1 MAEAILTVTFDDEV
15 SEVVLNPRGMIIGR
29 SGDCDIV
36 LDNEKVSRQHARIF
50 RDPFG
55 RWLVQDLDSRNGIKV
70 NGLRVEVYAILPGE
84 VVAIGPFSLGI
95 AGGAADEGGSDIQSV
110 TSLATITEDDPQTE
124 VLYADEA
131 RDARLS
137 RGRLKSLG
145 VIGQRLASLTDV
157 SMLYPE
163 LCYATARI
171 PGSAAIVLRLSDCEE
186 LPQILAC
193 HIGGM
198 PKYASNNSAGAV
210 PLSRRVVQ
218 ALASKRRPVMATNAS
233 GVDGAMM
240 LTITDESRPRTVYC
254 CPLCDSGTIMDALY
268 VDVPSDSA
276 MPDDF
281 DFLQAVARQVSMAKN
296 VLVLAEARGRQEL
309 IERQLDMAC
318 QIQAKLLPGDLDDI
332 TVVDIAARCEPAMWV
347 GGDCCDVWELPDGR
361 LAFALGDVCGKGLP
375 AAMLMSNLQAALRA
389 TASFCDDL
397 GQLVQQVAVQIS
409 RNMAEGMYI
418 TLFVGFLETDTGQ
431 LQYLNA
437 GHLQPLILSGDGEVR
452 RLGEP
457 SNLPIGPISV
467 DGPRFKAARETLA
480 PGISLVV
487 VSDGITESVSDKCGL
502 FGANRLEECLKTCG
516 SLSAAETVGRIIQDA
531 ADFRGSAP
539 QNDDVTVL
547 CLVTTAGTRTEAD

>member
-1 MAEAILTVTFDDEV
+1 MVEAILTVTFEDEV
-15 SEVVLNPRGMIIGR
+15 SEVVLDPRGMIIGR
-29 SGDCDIV
+29 HGNCDIV
-36 LDNEKVSRQHARIF
+36 LDHEKVSRQHARIF
-50 RDPFG
+50 CDPFD
-55 RWLVQDLDSRNGIKV
+55 RWLVQDLNSRNGIKI
-70 NGLRVEVYAILPGE
+70 NGERVKVHAILPGE
-84 VVAIGPFSLGI
+84 DVTIGPFSLGI
-95 AGGAADEGGSDIQSV
+95 ARGLVDEVGSDTHSV

-124 VLYADEA
+124 VLYSDES
-131 RDARLS
+131 RDARMS

-145 VIGQRLASLTDV
+145 VIGQQLASLTDV

-163 LCYATARI
+163 LCYAIARI

-186 LPQILAC
+186 LPQILAS
-193 HIGGM
+193 HVGGE
-198 PKYASNNSAGAV
+198 PKYASNHSARAV
-210 PLSRRVVQ
+210 PLSRRVIQ
-218 ALASKRRPVMATNAS
+218 SLASKRRPVMATNAA
-233 GVDGAMM
+233 GVDGAML
-240 LTITDESRPRTVYC
+240 LTITDMTRPRSVYC
-254 CPLCDSGTIMDALY
+254 CPLCDSGTVMDALY
-268 VDVPSDSA
+268 VDLPSDFA
-276 MPDDF
+276 MSDDF
-281 DFLQAVARQVSMAKN
+281 DFLQAVARQVSMAKS
-296 VLVLAEARGRQEL
+296 VLMLAEARSRQEL

-318 QIQAKLLPGDLDDI
+318 QIQAKLLPGNLDHI
-332 TVVDIAARCEPAMWV
+332 TAVDIAARCEPAMWV

-409 RNMAEGMYI
+409 RNMPDGMYI
-418 TLFVGFLETDTGQ
+418 TLFVGFMDTDTRQ
-431 LQYLNA
+431 LYYLNA

-457 SNLPIGPISV
+457 SNLPIGPVSV
-467 DGPRFKAARETLA
+467 DGPSFKASCEALA

-487 VSDGITESVSDKCGL
+487 VSDGITESVSEKSGL
-502 FGANRLEECLKTCG
+502 FGTHRLEDCLKTCG

-547 CLVTTAGTRTEAD
+547 CLATTANTRTEAD

>member
-29 SGDCDIV
+29 SGNCDIV

-70 NGLRVEVYAILPGE
+70 NGRRVEVYAILPGE
-84 VVAIGPFSLGI
+84 VVTIGPFSLGI
-95 AGGAADEGGSDIQSV
+95 AHGASGEDGSDTTSV
-110 TSLATITEDDPQTE
+110 QSLATIADDPQTE
-124 VLYADEA
+124 VIYSDEG

-163 LCYATARI
+163 LCYAIARI

-193 HIGGM
+193 HVGGT
-198 PKYASNNSAGAV
+198 PQYASNHSAGSV

-218 ALASKRRPVMATNAS
+218 SLASKRRPVMATNAS
-233 GVDGAMM
+233 GVDGAML
-240 LTITDESRPRTVYC
+240 LTIADESRPRSVYC
-254 CPLCDSGTIMDALY
+254 CPLSDSSTIMDALY
-268 VDVPSDSA
+268 VDVPSESA

-332 TVVDIAARCEPAMWV
+332 TAVDIAARCEPAMWV

-409 RNMAEGMYI
+409 RNMPDGMYI
-418 TLFVGFLETDTGQ
+418 TLFLGFLDTATGQ
-431 LQYLNA
+431 LEYLNA

-467 DGPRFKAARETLA
+467 DGPCFTAARETLA

-487 VSDGITESVSDKCGL
+487 VSDGITESVSDKLEL

-547 CLVTTAGTRTEAD
+547 CLVTTTGTRTATD

>member
-163 LCYATARI
+163 LCYAAARI

-409 RNMAEGMYI
+409 RNMPEGMYI

-547 CLVTTAGTRTEAD
+547 CLVTTTGTRTEAD

>member
-1 MAEAILTVTFDDEV
+1 MAEAILTVTLDDEV

-29 SGDCDIV
+29 SGTCDVV

-55 RWLVQDLDSRNGIKV
+55 RWLVQDLDSHNGIKI

-84 VVAIGPFSLGI
+84 VVTIGPFSLGI
-95 AGGAADEGGSDIQSV
+95 THGAVVEGGSDSKSV
-110 TSLATITEDDPQTE
+110 RSLATISDDPHTE
-124 VLYADEA
+124 VIYSDES

-145 VIGQRLASLTDV
+145 VIGEKLASLTDV

-163 LCYATARI
+163 LCYAIARI

-193 HIGGM
+193 HIGGT
-198 PKYASNNSAGAV
+198 PKHASNHSAGSV

-233 GVDGAMM
+233 GVDGAML
-240 LTITDESRPRTVYC
+240 LTITDESRPRSVYC
-254 CPLCDSGTIMDALY
+254 CPLSDSGTVMDALY

-276 MPDDF
+276 MSDDF

-318 QIQAKLLPGDLDDI
+318 EIQARLLPGDLDDI
-332 TVVDIAARCEPAMWV
+332 TGVDIAARCEPAMWV

-409 RNMAEGMYI
+409 RNMPDGMYI
-418 TLFVGFLETDTGQ
+418 TLFVGFLDTDTGQ

-457 SNLPIGPISV
+457 LNLPIGPVSV
-467 DGPRFKAARETLA
+467 DEACFEAACETLA

-487 VSDGITESVSDKCGL
+487 VSDGITESVSDKSEL
-502 FGANRLEECLKTCG
+502 FGAHRLEECLETCG
-516 SLSAAETVGRIIQDA
+516 LLSAAETVGRIIQDA

-547 CLVTTAGTRTEAD
+547 CLVTTSGTRTAAD

>member
-1 MAEAILTVTFDDEV
+1 MAEAILTVTLDDEV
-15 SEVVLNPRGMIIGR
+15 SEVVLDPRGMIIGR
-29 SGDCDIV
+29 SGKCDVV

-55 RWLVQDLDSRNGIKV
+55 RWLVQDLDSHNGIKV
-70 NGLRVEVYAILPGE
+70 NGQRVEVYAILPGE
-84 VVAIGPFSLGI
+84 VVTIGPFSLAI
-95 AGGAADEGGSDIQSV
+95 THGAVVEGRSDTRSV
-110 TSLATITEDDPQTE
+110 RSLATISDDPHTE
-124 VLYADEA
+124 VIYSDES

-145 VIGQRLASLTDV
+145 VIGEKLASLTDV

-163 LCYATARI
+163 LCYAIARI

-186 LPQILAC
+186 LPQVLAC
-193 HIGGM
+193 HIGGT
-198 PKYASNNSAGAV
+198 PKHASNHSAGSV

-233 GVDGAMM
+233 GVDGAML
-240 LTITDESRPRTVYC
+240 LTITDESRPRSVYC
-254 CPLCDSGTIMDALY
+254 CPLSDSGTVMDALY

-276 MPDDF
+276 MSDDF

-318 QIQAKLLPGDLDDI
+318 EIQARLLPGDLDNF
-332 TVVDIAARCEPAMWV
+332 TAVDIAARCEPAMWV

-409 RNMAEGMYI
+409 RNMPDGMYI
-418 TLFVGFLETDTGQ
+418 TLFVGFLDNDAGQ

-457 SNLPIGPISV
+457 LNLPIGPVSV
-467 DGPRFKAARETLA
+467 DEACFKASSETLA

-487 VSDGITESVSDKCGL
+487 VSDGITESVSDKSEL
-502 FGANRLEECLKTCG
+502 FGVHRLEDCLKTCG

-547 CLVTTAGTRTEAD
+547 CLVTTSGTRTAAD

>member
-95 AGGAADEGGSDIQSV
+95 AHGEADEGGNDTQSV

-163 LCYATARI
+163 LCYAAARI

-281 DFLQAVARQVSMAKN
+281 DFLQAVARQVTMAKN

-409 RNMAEGMYI
+409 RNMPDGMYI
-418 TLFVGFLETDTGQ
+418 TLFVGFLDTDTRE

-437 GHLQPLILSGDGEVR
+437 GHLQPLVLSGEGEVR
-452 RLGEP
+452 SLGEP

-467 DGPRFKAARETLA
+467 DGPDFKASRETLA

-487 VSDGITESVSDKCGL
+487 VSDGITESVSEKSGL
-502 FGANRLEECLKTCG
+502 FGAHRLEECLKTCG

-547 CLVTTAGTRTEAD
+547 CLVTAAGARTEAD

>member
-1 MAEAILTVTFDDEV
+1 MVEAILTVAFDDEV
-15 SEVVLNPRGMIIGR
+15 NEVVLDPRGMLIGR
-29 SGDCDIV
+29 SGNCDIV
-36 LDNEKVSRQHARIF
+36 LDHEKVSRRHARVF

-70 NGLRVEVYAILPGE
+70 NGARVEVHAILPGE
-84 VVAIGPFSLGI
+84 NITVGPFSLGI
-95 AGGAADEGGSDIQSV
+95 AHGPVGENAGDTPSA
-110 TSLATITEDDPQTE
+110 TSLATIKEDDSQTE
-124 VLYADEA
+124 VIYSDEA

-157 SMLYPE
+157 SMIYPE
-163 LCYATARI
+163 LCYSIARI
-171 PGSAAIVLRLSDCEE
+171 PGCAAIVLRISDCEE
-186 LPQILAC
+186 LPLVLAC
-193 HIGGM
+193 HLGGT
-198 PKYASNNSAGAV
+198 PKYASNNPAGSV

-218 ALASKRRPVMATNAS
+218 ALASRRCPVMASNAS

-240 LTITDESRPRTVYC
+240 LTITDETRPRSVYC
-254 CPLCDSGTIMDALY
+254 CPLCDSGAVMDALY
-268 VDVPSDSA
+268 VDAPSDSV
-276 MPDDF
+276 MPDEF

-296 VLVLAEARGRQEL
+296 VLVLAEARSRQEL

-318 QIQAKLLPGDLDDI
+318 RIQAKLLPGDLDDI

-397 GQLVQQVAVQIS
+397 GQIVQQVAAQIS
-409 RNMAEGMYI
+409 RNMPDNMYI

-437 GHLQPLILSGDGEVR
+437 GHLQPLILSGGGEVR

-457 SNLPIGPISV
+457 SNLPIGPVSV
-467 DGPRFKAARETLA
+467 DGPGFTAARETLA

-487 VSDGITESVSDKCGL
+487 VSDGITESVSDKSEL
-502 FGANRLEECLKTCG
+502 FGAHRLEECFRACG

-531 ADFRGSAP
+531 SDFRGSAP

-547 CLVTTAGTRTEAD
+547 CLVTAPGARTGAD

>member
-1 MAEAILTVTFDDEV
+1 MGEAILTVTLDDEV
-15 SEVVLNPRGMIIGR
+15 SEVVLDHRGMIIGR
-29 SGDCDIV
+29 SGNCDVV

-55 RWLVQDLDSRNGIKV
+55 RWLVQDLDSHNGIKV
-70 NGLRVEVYAILPGE
+70 NGQRVEVYAILPGE
-84 VVAIGPFSLGI
+84 VVTIGPFSLGI
-95 AGGAADEGGSDIQSV
+95 THGVVVEGGSDTRSV
-110 TSLATITEDDPQTE
+110 RSLATISNDPHTE
-124 VLYADEA
+124 VIYSDES

-145 VIGQRLASLTDV
+145 VIGEKLASLTDV

-163 LCYATARI
+163 LCCAIARI

-193 HIGGM
+193 HIGGT
-198 PKYASNNSAGAV
+198 PKYASNHSAGSV

-233 GVDGAMM
+233 GVDGAML
-240 LTITDESRPRTVYC
+240 LTITDESRPRSVYC
-254 CPLCDSGTIMDALY
+254 CPLSDSGAVMDALY

-276 MPDDF
+276 MSDDF

-318 QIQAKLLPGDLDDI
+318 EIQAKLLPGDLDNI

-361 LAFALGDVCGKGLP
+361 IAFALGDVCGKGLP

-409 RNMAEGMYI
+409 RHMPDGMYI
-418 TLFVGFLETDTGQ
+418 TLFVGFLDTDTGQ

-437 GHLQPLILSGDGEVR
+437 GHLQPLILSGDGEPR

-457 SNLPIGPISV
+457 LNLPIGPVSA
-467 DGPRFKAARETLA
+467 DGPCFKASSETLA

-487 VSDGITESVSDKCGL
+487 VSDGITESVSDKSEL
-502 FGANRLEECLKTCG
+502 FGVHRLEDCLKTCG

-547 CLVTTAGTRTEAD
+547 CLVTAAGARTEAD